1 MMLRA
6 ECQLKNSVK
15 MRLPQKKRPR
25 YNGRVNSIP
34 VQRSKAFFHGVRMR
48 DTGVCM
54 AVIHKSLLQFIFSG
68 SYMERWNDKL
78 RPTDLCEVDKQ
89 AHKMIVAWLLCHR
102 NRGDLDEDAFLNLE
116 LNVIEGGIF
125 EYFFRL
131 VVTDIKPPVFYRIK
145 SNPEHFAE
153 LTKWALKELEPHVKP
168 VGDAFWEKF
177 SNYVRGQQHDRM
189 ASRILDAA
197 HLYASYWEFRLLRGL
212 NSFDEEMPEIE
223 ANFIDRLREHADI
236 AGVSDLLGEHPDSAL
251 HGLANLCGQLR
262 FQKRWSQTPRIPKTS
277 VIGHM
282 FIVACY
288 AYFFSVSLDACQARL
303 VNNFVAGL
311 LHDLP
316 EVLTR
321 DIISPV
327 KKSIE
332 GLDAIIKNYEN
343 ESLDRRILNPLKRQ
357 GYTSIVERLTYYLG
371 LEGASEFTNTIK
383 VSGATRDVDFD
394 LLHGQFNENRHDP
407 KDGELLKMCDYLAAF
422 LEAYVA
428 IRHGVASDQLH
439 QGLWR
444 LRNQNRHKILGP
456 LHFGSVF
463 ADFD

>member
-1 MMLRA
+1 M
-6 ECQLKNSVK
+6 
-15 MRLPQKKRPR
+15 P
-25 YNGRVNSIP
+25 
-34 VQRSKAFFHGVRMR
+34 
-48 DTGVCM
+48 
-54 AVIHKSLLQFIFSG
+54 VIHKSLLQFIFSG
-68 SYMERWNDKL
+68 AYMERWNDKL

-89 AHKMIVAWLLCHR
+89 AHKMIVAWLLCQL
-102 NRGDLDEDAFLNLE
+102 NRGKLDDEAFLNLE
-116 LNVIEGGIF
+116 LSVVEGAIF
-125 EYFFRL
+125 DYFFRL

-145 SNPEHFAE
+145 SNPEHFSE
-153 LTKWALKELEPHVKP
+153 LAGWALGELEPHVRP
-168 VGDAFWEKF
+168 LGDAFWDKLAR
-177 SNYVRGQQHDRM
+177 YVKGERHDPL

-197 HLYASYWEFRLLRGL
+197 HHYASFWEFRLLKPL
-212 NSFDEEMPEIE
+212 NDFDEEMPEIE
-223 ANFIDRLREHADI
+223 ASFIAKLEEHADI
-236 AGVSDLLGEHPDSAL
+236 VGVADLLKQDSSSAI
-251 HGLANLCGQLR
+251 HSLANLCGQLR

-288 AYFFSVSLDACQARL
+288 AYFFSLSIGACPARL

-327 KKSIE
+327 KKSIK

-343 ESLDRRILNPLKRQ
+343 ESLDRRILSPLRKQ
-357 GYTSIVERLTYYLG
+357 GYTSIVERLSYYLG
-371 LEGASEFTNTIK
+371 LEDGSEFNNVIRENE
-383 VSGATRDVDFD
+383 VVRRIEAFD
-394 LLHGQFNENRHDP
+394 EFNSRYNENRFDP
-407 KDGELLKMCDYLAAF
+407 KDGELLKVCDYLAAF

-428 IRHGVASDQLH
+428 IRHGIASDQLH

-444 LRNQNRHKILGP
+444 LRAQNWNKVLGP